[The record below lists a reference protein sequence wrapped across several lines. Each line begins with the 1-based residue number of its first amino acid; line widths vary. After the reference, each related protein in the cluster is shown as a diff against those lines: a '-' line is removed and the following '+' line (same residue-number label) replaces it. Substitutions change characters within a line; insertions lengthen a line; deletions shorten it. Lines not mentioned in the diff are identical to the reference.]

1 MVSLPEELLYTAEH
15 FWVKQEE
22 DVVLCGIT
30 DHAQSELGDVVFV
43 EMPRVGTRVKKG
55 ERIGDVESVKTVSNL
70 YAPLSGEVV
79 AVNEQ
84 LKDRPE
90 LINKDPY
97 GEGWIVKLK
106 PLDLSEFS
114 LLLSSEEYRKQLAS
128 V

>member
-1 MVSLPEELLYTAEH
+1 MVYLPEELLYTVEH
-15 FWVKQEE
+15 FWVKQEK
-22 DVVLCGIT
+22 DAVLCGIT

-43 EMPRVGTRVKKG
+43 EMPRVGMRVKKG

-84 LKDRPE
+84 LKDHPE

-97 GEGWIVKLK
+97 GEGWIIKLK
-106 PLDLSEFS
+106 PSDLGEFS
-114 LLLSSEEYRKQLAS
+114 SLLRPEEYRRKLES